1 MISELNC
8 LSLME
13 LLDLRADPGD
23 TLAAAHVAD
32 CPRCRTLLAKLPNQ
46 PLPDQPVTTHASDRP
61 VPAAPTRSPAPRPR
75 VGTGALWR
83 ATPDPDSDFAWVV
96 VIIGRAPDADDRVL
110 VAPVIGAAHVATDAD
125 LLLDG
130 SLLGY
135 DAFVDMTNL
144 GVILDTQLIEPVTE
158 LSPAAA
164 HAVVA
169 LYRATLGSGEQPP
182 ADLRGIPVL
191 DASDP
196 RVLASAGRAEALRAL
211 WRPADSQVEDVDE
224 DDAATATQQAAAVVT
239 QPSPGTAKRLDDV
252 LSARLAGTDAEWD
265 RPSLLE
271 QSGADGALLDAFLA
285 GRLNLTDKNDISDLA
300 LVLHTLQVPWDTEA
314 KPAVIHT
321 LTLSAGGSR
330 IAEGPSLP
338 MAARSRPGSSDED
351 VTEQLYADQ
360 STVDESEPARRGE
373 INAYVAQLRK
383 ALDDLE

>member
-23 TLAAAHVAD
+23 TVAAAHVAG
-32 CPRCRTLLAKLPNQ
+32 CRRCRTLLASLSDQ
-46 PLPDQPVTTHASDRP
+46 PQLPDQPVTTYAPDRP
-61 VPAAPTRSPAPRPR
+61 VPAAPTRARAPRPR
-75 VGTGALWR
+75 VGTGMLWR
-83 ATPDPDSDFAWVV
+83 ATPDPDGDFAWVV
-96 VIIGRAPDADDRVL
+96 VIIGRAADADDRVL
-110 VAPVIGAAHVATDAD
+110 VAPVIGAAHIATDAD

-144 GVILDTQLIEPVTE
+144 GVILDTQLIEPVAE
-158 LSPAAA
+158 LPPADA
-164 HAVVA
+164 HAAVA
-169 LYRATLGSGEQPP
+169 LYRATLGSGEPP
-182 ADLRGIPVL
+182 AANLRGIPVL

-196 RVLASAGRAEALRAL
+196 RVLAAAGRAEALRAL
-211 WRPADSQVEDVDE
+211 WRPADSQVED
-224 DDAATATQQAAAVVT
+224 DDADTATQQAAAVVA
-239 QPSPGTAKRLDDV
+239 QPSAGTVTSLDDV

-265 RPSLLE
+265 RPGLLE
-271 QSGADGALLDAFLA
+271 QSGADGALLSAFLA
-285 GRLNLTDKNDISDLA
+285 GRLDLTDKRDIGDLA

-321 LTLSAGGSR
+321 LALSAGGSR
-330 IAEGPSLP
+330 TAEGSSLP

-351 VTEQLYADQ
+351 ITEQLYADQ
-360 STVDESEPARRGE
+360 STVDESAQARRGE
-373 INAYVAQLRK
+373 IDAYVAQLRK